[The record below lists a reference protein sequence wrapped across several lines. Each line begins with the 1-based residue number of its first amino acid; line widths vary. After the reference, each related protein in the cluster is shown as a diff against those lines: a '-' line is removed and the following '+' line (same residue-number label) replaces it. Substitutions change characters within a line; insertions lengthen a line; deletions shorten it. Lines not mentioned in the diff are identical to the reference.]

1 MADPVFETLIL
12 EVEPPLGTISLNQPQ
27 IFNPLDTRS
36 GPELAAALE
45 NLALDDR
52 VRAVILTGRGKAFS
66 AGGNVRA
73 MAEAIE
79 ADPDQGPP
87 EMFMNITRWL
97 NATVLAIRRL
107 DKPVVCAMN
116 GVASGGGLAWAMA
129 CDLVVAARSA
139 RLDSAYIRIGFSPD
153 GGLAAF
159 LPLLMGHKRATEF
172 LMLGGSISA
181 EEGLAWGLVNRV
193 VDDGAVL
200 DEAQKLALDLA
211 ARPRLALA
219 RTKALLHRAFYPDLE
234 RIVEDERRHIVELSA
249 RADFREGIA
258 SFFEKRP
265 PRFRD

>member
-1 MADPVFETLIL
+1 MTDRVFETLIL
-12 EVEPPLGTISLNQPQ
+12 EVEPPLGTISLNQPR
-27 IFNPLDTRS
+27 IFNPLDARS
-36 GPELAAALE
+36 GPELVAALE
-45 NLALDDR
+45 SLALDDR

-66 AGGNVRA
+66 GGGNVRA

-79 ADPDQGPP
+79 ADPNQGPP
-87 EMFMNITRWL
+87 RMFLAVTRLL

-172 LMLGGSISA
+172 FMLGGSISA
-181 EEGLAWGLVNRV
+181 EEGLTCGLVNRV
-193 VDDGAVL
+193 VDDDAVL
-200 DEAQKLALDLA
+200 DEARKLALDLA

-234 RIVEDERRHIVELSA
+234 RILEDERPNIVELSGQ
-249 RADFREGIA
+249 ADFREGIA
-258 SFFEKRP
+258 AFFEKRP
-265 PRFRD
+265 PRFTE